1 MRLFELAGPDPLTV
15 RLISVISQLKGDMEN
30 GAAKTTWTADE
41 LLDHLQDNDISLDKS
56 DLYDMIKQPPL
67 NKFITNIQGD
77 NVVFNGQQEAV
88 GAQDDETEN
97 QKVVNQ
103 MAQNAMPKA

>member
-56 DLYDMIKQPPL
+56 DLYDMIKKPPL
-67 NKFITNIQGD
+67 KNKISNIQGD
-77 NVVFNGQQEAV
+77 KVIFKGQ
-88 GAQDDETEN
+88 ETPIEPEEEESK
-97 QKVVNQ
+97 KVVKQ
-103 MAQNAMPKA
+103 MAQKAMK